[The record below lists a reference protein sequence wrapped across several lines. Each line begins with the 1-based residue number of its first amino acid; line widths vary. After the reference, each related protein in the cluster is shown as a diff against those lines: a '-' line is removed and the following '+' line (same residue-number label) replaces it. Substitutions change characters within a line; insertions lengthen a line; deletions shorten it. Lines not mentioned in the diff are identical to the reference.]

1 MKRSNIPAGGKWD
14 GIIGYSR
21 AVRIGNTLEI
31 SGTTATNAE
40 GRVEGVND
48 IYRQTQ
54 FILEK
59 FKGILEAAAFK
70 LEHTVRTRM
79 FITDISQWEKVG
91 RAHGEFFGVIRPATT
106 MVEVSKLID
115 PEHMIEIELTA
126 VLSE

>member
-1 MKRSNIPAGGKWD
+1 MQRTNIPAGGKWD

-31 SGTTATNAE
+31 SGTTATNPE
-40 GRVEGVND
+40 GQVEGVGD
-48 IYRQTQ
+48 VYRQTQ
-54 FILEK
+54 YILER
-59 FKGILEAAAFK
+59 FKSILDGAGFK

-91 RAHGEFFGVIRPATT
+91 RAHGEFFGTIRPATT

>member
-31 SGTTATNAE
+31 SGTTATNPE
-40 GRVEGVND
+40 GKVEGVND

-54 FILEK
+54 YILEK
-59 FKGILEAAAFK
+59 FKGILEGAGFR
-70 LEHTVRTRM
+70 LEHTIRTRM

-126 VLSE
+126 VLSD